1 MRSWQRWTNPFSLR
15 SGGGRHTEAMIYRH
29 ALPALALLAACSAT
43 TPSLAEPGGS
53 HWTFVAIDGQ
63 KPVSSK
69 TSLTVG
75 DGRIGANVGCN
86 GMGGDLKFE
95 GDRLIVGPL
104 ISTQMYCDGVMDQE
118 RAVADLLAANPRF
131 FIENGR
137 LGIVSDKHRAELVKA
152 DPD

>member
-1 MRSWQRWTNPFSLR
+1 MV
-15 SGGGRHTEAMIYRH
+15 YRH

-53 HWTFVAIDGQ
+53 RWTFVAIDGQ

-69 TSLTVG
+69 TALTVG

-104 ISTQMYCDGVMDQE
+104 ISTQMYCDGVMEQE